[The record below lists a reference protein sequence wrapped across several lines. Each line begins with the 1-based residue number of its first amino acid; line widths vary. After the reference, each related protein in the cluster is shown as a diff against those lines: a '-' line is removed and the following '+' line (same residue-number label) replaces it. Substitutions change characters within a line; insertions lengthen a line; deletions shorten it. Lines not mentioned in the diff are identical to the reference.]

1 MAWFVRADYYQEL
14 KSIEENALNDLSG
27 TKEKLSKIA
36 QYKNNF
42 TQDEQY
48 LYQIVKAHSEALST
62 NYEKSEALLLKII
75 ESDADTNFKGRA
87 YSLLASTKMIHGQ
100 YVESYYYLDKSL
112 FLLDK
117 MDDKDY
123 KVRILSNAL
132 NNYNDLEMLDYAM
145 GHARRLLKLG
155 VEENAPVAICMA
167 TFEMAL
173 IELNAG
179 KENLA
184 EKRLNKIHSLC
195 DQEVGILV
203 LHSITSFE
211 AKVALAKNNTQ
222 DAKKILEQHYPEVRS
237 FGWEILTAIF
247 ETDLADVYLRN
258 EQYEKA
264 EAFALRGLERT
275 RKNRDIKRE
284 KNAIKLLAEI
294 STKLKKESE
303 ALEYYQKY
311 IQLEQKLSS
320 SVRQR
325 KLAYGKARQRLREE
339 QLAKLEEAN

>member
-1 MAWFVRADYYQEL
+1 MVWFVRADYYQEL
-14 KSIEENALNDLSG
+14 KSIEKNALNDLSG

-36 QYKNNF
+36 QHKNEF

-48 LYQIVKAHSEALST
+48 LYQIVKAHAEALNT
-62 NYEKSEALLLKII
+62 NYEKSEALLLQVI

-87 YSLLASTKMIHGQ
+87 YSLIASTKMIHGQ

-112 FLLDK
+112 SLLDR
-117 MDDKDY
+117 MDDRSY
-123 KVRILSNAL
+123 KVKILSNAL

-145 GHARRLLKLG
+145 VHARRLLKLG
-155 VEENAPVAICMA
+155 EQENDPVAICMA
-167 TFEMAL
+167 MFEMAL

-184 EKRLNKIHSLC
+184 EKRVKKIHSLC
-195 DQEVGILV
+195 DQEIGVLV

-211 AKVALAKNNTQ
+211 AKIALAKNNTE
-222 DAKKILEQHYPEVRS
+222 DAKKILEQRYPEVKS

-247 ETDLADVYLRN
+247 EIDLADVYLRN

-264 EAFALRGLERT
+264 EKFALMGLERA

-284 KNAIKLLAEI
+284 KNVIRLLAEL
-294 STKLKKESE
+294 STKLNKKSE

-325 KLAYGKARQRLREE
+325 KLAYGQARQRLREE
-339 QLAKLEEAN
+339 RLAKLEDAN